1 VSLLTLFSMTKI
13 WSGAFWGRVEPA
25 VGVQQR
31 VPLSMLAPTAVLV
44 VLSLALVVFAGPLY
58 GISERAAADLLD
70 RTTYVRVVL
79 GG

>member
-1 VSLLTLFSMTKI
+1 
-13 WSGAFWGRVEPA
+13 
-25 VGVQQR
+25 
-31 VPLSMLAPTAVLV
+31 VLV